1 MFVNGAV
8 VYLGREHVGVSGRLE
23 SDKSVLGEADDHS
36 QKVYIS
42 LVAVIA
48 GTCTVQTVVTSLT
61 ASAQSLNVA
70 VVRPGFRS
78 DALAL

>member
-23 SDKSVLGEADDHS
+23 SDKSVLGEDDDHN

-48 GTCTVQTVVTSLT
+48 GTWFK
-61 ASAQSLNVA
+61 
-70 VVRPGFRS
+70 R
-78 DALAL
+78 

>member
-42 LVAVIA
+42 LVAVTA
-48 GTCTVQTVVTSLT
+48 GTCTVQTALTSLT
-61 ASAQSLNVA
+61 ASVHSMMEGS
-70 VVRPGFRS
+70 PDFRS